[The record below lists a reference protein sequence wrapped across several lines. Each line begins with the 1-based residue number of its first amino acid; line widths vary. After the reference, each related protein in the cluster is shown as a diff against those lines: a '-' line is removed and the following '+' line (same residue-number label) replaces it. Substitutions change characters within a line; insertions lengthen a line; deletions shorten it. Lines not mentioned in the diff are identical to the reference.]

1 MHTCGLDYFGR
12 YIAILWLNR
21 WSQTYD
27 INKQSNKW
35 KTIKLRYKLVFNKRI
50 LVRSLALRQYLFINK
65 A

>member
-1 MHTCGLDYFGR
+1 MAY
-12 YIAILWLNR
+12 R

-35 KTIKLRYKLVFNKRI
+35 KTIKSRYKLVFNKRI
-50 LVRSLALRQYLFINK
+50 LLRLLALRQYLFINK